1 MRKRNLFSK
10 ALAWLLIVCMVNPA
24 MMTPAFAR
32 DTDIFLA
39 TTSGDTTAEPNIL
52 LLLDT
57 SDSMNIPEA
66 WTEYAGAYD
75 SHVEYLWN
83 DINLISDTE
92 VTTQSLNAISTDAA
106 SAAAPESAWG
116 FWAGADLTA
125 RRALWNAAK
134 TYATATQSGDPGARS
149 TYRNYQDASWVYWLK
164 AGTSTDNAA
173 LRSTTFNRFQAMA
186 NSKPSPTPQGQ
197 TALVDGQSTTV
208 NSPRRGN
215 IVYPPYQ
222 PTSPYNY
229 SVYTDSA
236 KWNACNTSLSLL
248 TPSTVLAPS
257 SYPRNAGVML
267 NQQWARY
274 EPWLG
279 LDGVNISGYPGL
291 ATTNVASSGTTY
303 YKGFLNL
310 VAPSMPASWPSSIA
324 GPFRDA
330 NTNTLSTTTIY
341 RPIRVKNATNSYA
354 GWTDPKADLGGYIFG
369 TMVPDTSANLYP
381 TTVLQ
386 NTLAVYGLTTQ
397 IASSWVATA
406 LLGNRDSA
414 TNFESSTGLGAYY
427 DNTQKTLDAT
437 SICDPVSGVR
447 TPPTAGTNATSA
459 YCIDSTTTSTGSV
472 GTSYTS
478 TVSQTCVYTPNPKSE
493 ADLTSTTLKSGGS
506 CVNGVLTCND
516 PSPGAVLGCNTPTA
530 CAFTATSNSFTNTTY
545 NSCAWTAGRTQTT
558 ITPTCTWKTPRTAV
572 TVPACTLAGRSSAS
586 VAACAWTTR
595 TPVTVSS
602 CAKANR
608 QSVTLPSCTKSSRL
622 TKTVSACAWS
632 GRSSYFKEGT
642 GYYYYGGTC
651 QDSNSNTGACAI
663 SGTTP
668 SLTLGGVAQS
678 NVTGSYGSLSTA
690 NAAVGCGQKTAVG
703 TYYYGGSC
711 GGSTTGCSALGGAT
725 IAGVGDNATKDSDSA
740 SCTNTGAVGQHWYGG
755 TCQSSSGGACSFG
768 GSTITGVGSNATAGA
783 SDTATCQNSPAAAG
797 TYYTGGACTAGGV
810 VSGATANCQ
819 LSNITASASLN
830 GSSYTNVI
838 KSNSN
843 TAGCDNST
851 AAGTYFYGGTCTAAG
866 SGAANCDFTGSTI
879 NVNGT
884 NRANAVL
891 GATDGVSCTNK
902 ATAAVGTYM
911 TGGTCSDS
919 ANSTAY
925 CSPGGTSTKAL
936 NGTTY
941 TNVTGAF
948 ATNPPTAAQLAQGCS
963 GTAMTIN
970 SGGSCVGN
978 STTKGTVFGTAQTTT
993 TGIAA
998 NCSNTSATMTVNG
1011 TTYTS
1016 AVTGASMTAG
1026 CSNLANTT
1034 QTCSARFGA
1043 VCNNST
1049 CPATTTG
1056 SNRTGTVGATSP
1068 GTIHNFYQV
1077 YTLASSQP
1085 LLVHDCKADETL
1097 NNPGANSYMYAKGPS
1112 GPVAS
1117 FGLGAAQNKSGAA
1130 FSTVSAG
1137 SASPNTAAYTTGSTL
1152 AVTADDTKKIDVYS
1166 VNYLNWMFGPKG
1178 PNGAPIGRKT
1188 RLQIAKD
1195 ALSDLVTATNGVRFG
1210 LMVFNQT
1217 ASNAAGGASD
1227 GANVASAIKRMGNGP
1242 TDLPAYNNRT
1252 TLINAIN
1259 AVTAT
1264 ASTPLTESV
1273 YEAYRYFSGRSP
1285 QWGTSTTASNT
1296 VGNISAGYDTAAI
1309 CTSTGSGCTA
1319 VGAYASPMRN
1329 NPNTTNPAGCQK
1341 NFIILITDGGPADD
1355 WSANTAVKSLSWAGP
1370 LGAVATLAPTTTSQF
1385 EVSAGVPYGP
1395 VDGGGTANDNGYI
1408 WLDELTYFMA
1418 NADISPG
1425 ASTMSGDP
1433 VDSDSIGGRQSV
1445 NTYTIGFAGANSAVL
1460 QNAAVRGNGVYY
1472 VAENSAALAAAIIG
1486 AVVSIVNW
1494 SPSVAAP
1501 TVPISA
1507 LNRAENSTDVYLAFF
1522 QPDPSSTWL
1531 GTVKKYELGRNAS
1544 AEDTSIC
1551 GPTVGNGL
1559 CMIGQTVLTKS
1570 APNPAASKNIQTD
1583 VSDTITGIT
1592 QSQVDDNA
1600 SSFWAPTSVKD
1611 GGKPTKGGT
1620 GYQLV
1625 NNIGSLTPDTRK
1637 IYTFLTDSVAL
1648 AEASANSGTTVN
1660 LTDVVNSV
1668 AFSASTK
1675 ITKCRLGD
1683 SAACSSTATLSNA
1696 EQEKRI
1702 NWLRGG
1708 DIGTTAACKD
1718 GLIETAC
1725 TTFRSWPHAAVQH
1738 SQPAIVTYDASNTV
1752 TVGGKKSLAPGSQY
1766 MFYVQNNGLFTAVD
1780 TATGIEK
1787 WSFMIEEALPKIA
1800 GMIADTQGQQI
1811 DVADGSPS
1819 IYYHDANGDG
1829 VITAGRT
1836 GADAEQVIA
1845 YFGLRRGGRVYYAL
1859 DITDPLVPQFL
1870 WKIDANSTPAKKCV
1884 QNGICTNAP
1893 EFNQLG
1899 QTWSTPFIGK
1909 VRANANPVLIF
1920 GAGYDPAEDSLPA
1933 ATRTMGQGVFVV
1945 DAFSAAVV
1953 KSWVNGGAG
1962 MPTALAYPIPSDVTA
1977 LNMDFDAAGYLD
1989 RVYVGDTGGNV
2000 WRFDIN
2006 NTSSGSWTIKLLA
2019 SLSSD
2024 ITSGDKRKI
2033 LFPPAVV
2040 RQNSP
2045 SRYDAVYVSTGD
2057 REHPTCL
2064 TGNQTSPLMTNTCAT
2079 FMPSDKIFML
2089 KDTDIGV
2096 TSTSA
2101 AAITLTTLYNSGA
2114 SDLAVATDPASLSTF
2129 KGWYLSYENGEKSSG
2144 SPTVFNNILRFST
2157 YAPLGQSGGACVPA
2171 GEGRLSALLAL
2182 TGDIA
2187 LVPPG
2192 PGRTTIGRYS
2202 PYGSVSGFMSTP
2214 RLYVFGTNVYS
2225 LSINTG
2231 VKGEKV
2237 GTTGAAAKTYWYM
2250 EPEQ

>member
-1 MRKRNLFSK
+1 MRKPDFFSK

-32 DTDIFLA
+32 DTDIFLS
-39 TTSGDTTAEPNIL
+39 TTSGTTTAEPNIL

-66 WTEYAGAYD
+66 WTEYPGAYD

-92 VTTQSLNAISTDAA
+92 VTTQSTSAISTDAA

-125 RRALWNAAK
+125 RRALWEAAK
-134 TYATATQSGDPGARS
+134 AYATATQSGDPGARS

-164 AGTSTDNAA
+164 AGTGTDNAA
-173 LRSTTFNRFQAMA
+173 LRSTTFNRFQAMS
-186 NSKPSPTPQGQ
+186 NSKP
-197 TALVDGQSTTV
+197 TTV
-208 NSPRRGN
+208 AAPRRGN
-215 IVYPPYQ
+215 VAYPPVG
-222 PTSPYNY
+222 PTTPYNY
-229 SVYTDSA
+229 SVQTDA
-236 KWNACNTSLSLL
+236 TNFNACNTSLSLL

-267 NQQWARY
+267 NQQWARH

-279 LDGVNISGYPGL
+279 LDGVNISGYPGSSS
-291 ATTNVASSGTTY
+291 TNVASSGTTY
-303 YKGFLNL
+303 FKGFLNL
-310 VAPSMPASWPSSIA
+310 VAPSMPASWPDSIA

-330 NTNTLSTTTIY
+330 NTNTLSTSELY
-341 RPIRVKNATNSYA
+341 RPIRIRNETNSYA
-354 GWTDPKADLGGYIFG
+354 GWTDPKPDLGGYIFG
-369 TMVPDTSANLYP
+369 KLVPDTSANLYP

-386 NTLAVYGLTTQ
+386 NTLSVYGVTTQ

-406 LLGNRDSA
+406 LLGNRDSES
-414 TNFESSTGLGAYY
+414 NFERKTGLGAYF
-427 DNTQKTLDAT
+427 DNTQKSLTAG
-437 SICDPVSGVR
+437 SICDPVSGTRV
-447 TPPTAGTNATSA
+447 PPAVGTNATSA
-459 YCIDSTTTSTGSV
+459 YCINSTTTSAGSP

-478 TVSQTCVYTPNPKSE
+478 TATQNCLFTANPKSE
-493 ADLTSTTLKSGGS
+493 TDVASTPLTLQAGGS
-506 CVNGVLTCND
+506 CTNNGLPACSD
-516 PSPGAVLGCNTPTA
+516 PSGGALGCNTPPSCALTA
-530 CAFTATSNSFTNTTY
+530 GAQQNFTNTTY
-545 NSCAWTAGRTQTT
+545 NSCAWGAGRVQTT
-558 ITPTCTWKTPRTAV
+558 ITPTCTWKSRTAV
-572 TVPACTLAGRSSAS
+572 DVGTCTLAGRTSST
-586 VAACAWTTR
+586 VAACAWTAR
-595 TPVTVSS
+595 TAVTVNS
-602 CAKANR
+602 CVKAGR
-608 QSVTLPSCTKSSRL
+608 QTVTLPSCTKSGRL

-632 GRSSYFKEGT
+632 GRSSYFKEGK
-642 GYYYYGGTC
+642 GYYYYGGSC
-651 QDSNSNTGACAI
+651 QDASGNTGACAV
-663 SGTTP
+663 SGTT
-668 SLTLGGVAQS
+668 SLTLDVARS
-678 NVTGSYGSLSTA
+678 DVTGPYGSLSTA
-690 NAAVGCGQKTAVG
+690 NAAVGCTQATAAG
-703 TYYYGGSC
+703 TYYYGGTC

-740 SCTNTGAVGQHWYGG
+740 SCTNTGAVGQYWYGG
-755 TCQSSSGGACSFG
+755 TCTSSSGGACSFG
-768 GSTITGVGSNATAGA
+768 GSTVAGVGSNATAGA
-783 SDTATCQNSPAAAG
+783 SDTASCQNNPAAG

-810 VSGATANCQ
+810 VGGATANC
-819 LSNITASASLN
+819 STSGITASTSLN
-830 GSSYTNVI
+830 GSSYTNV
-838 KSNSN
+838 SAVGASA
-843 TAGCDNST
+843 TAGCGNST
-851 AAGTYFYGGTCTAAG
+851 AAGTYYYGGTCTAAVG
-866 SGAANCDFTGSTI
+866 GAANCTFTGSTI

-891 GATDGVSCTNK
+891 GATDGVSCTNT
-902 ATAAVGTYM
+902 AAAAVGTYM

-919 ANSTAY
+919 ANSTTY
-925 CSPGGTSTKAL
+925 CTESGTTSKAL
-936 NGTTY
+936 NGTSY
-941 TNVTGAF
+941 TKVTGAF

-963 GTAMTIN
+963 GAPMTIN
-970 SGGSCVGN
+970 YGGSCVGN
-978 STTKGTVFGTAQTTT
+978 STTKGTVYGTAQSTT
-993 TGIAA
+993 TGLAA
-998 NCSNTSATMTVNG
+998 NCSNSSATMTVNG
-1011 TTYTS
+1011 TAYTS
-1016 AVTGASMTAG
+1016 AVINPSMTAG
-1026 CSNLANTT
+1026 CSNLANST

-1043 VCNNST
+1043 ACNVGAAA
-1049 CPATTTG
+1049 CPATTTV
-1056 SNRTGTVGATSP
+1056 NKTGTVGAVPS
-1068 GTIHNFYQV
+1068 GTINNFYQV
-1077 YTLASSQP
+1077 YTLGYSQDK
-1085 LLVHDCKADETL
+1085 LVHDCKADETL
-1097 NNPGANSYMYAKGPS
+1097 NNPGANSYMYAKGPGS
-1112 GPVAS
+1112 PVAAS
-1117 FGLGAAQNKSGAA
+1117 WGLGAAMDKTGAP
-1130 FSTVSAG
+1130 FSTVSIG
-1137 SASPNTAAYTTGSTL
+1137 SSNPNTAAYTTSSSL

-1178 PNGAPIGRKT
+1178 PNNAPIGRKT

-1195 ALSDLVTATNGVRFG
+1195 ALSDLVAATNGVRFG

-1217 ASNAAGGASD
+1217 ASDAAGGASD

-1259 AVTAT
+1259 AVTAS
-1264 ASTPLTESV
+1264 AQTPLTESV

-1285 QWGTSTTASNT
+1285 QWGTATTAAPGGT
-1296 VGNISAGYDTAAI
+1296 VSAGYDTAAI

-1319 VGAYASPMRN
+1319 VGAYASPMLN

-1341 NFIILITDGGPADD
+1341 NFIILITDGGPAHD

-1370 LGAVATLAPTTTSQF
+1370 LGAVATRNTSDANLPRTSTDQF

-1395 VDGGGTANDNGYI
+1395 VDLGGTANDGGYI

-1425 ASTMSGDP
+1425 ASTMPGDVGP
-1433 VDSDSIGGRQSV
+1433 DSIGGRQSV

-1460 QNAAVRGNGVYY
+1460 QNAAIRGNGVYY
-1472 VAENSAALAAAIIG
+1472 TAENSSALAAAIIA

-1531 GTVKKYELGRNAS
+1531 GTVKKYQLGRNAS
-1544 AEDTSIC
+1544 VTDTSIC

-1570 APNPAASKNIQTD
+1570 APNPASSWNIQTD

-1600 SSFWAPTSVKD
+1600 SSFWAPTTVKD
-1611 GGKPTKGGT
+1611 GGKPTNGGT

-1648 AEASANSGTTVN
+1648 TEASANSGTTVN
-1660 LTDVVNSV
+1660 LTNVVNSV

-1683 SAACSSTATLSNA
+1683 SAACSSTATLSDA
-1696 EQEKRI
+1696 QQETRI

-1708 DIGTTAACKD
+1708 DIGSTAACKD
-1718 GLIETAC
+1718 GLTGTAC

-1738 SQPAIVTYDASNTV
+1738 SQPAIVTYRTA
-1752 TVGGKKSLAPGSQY
+1752 GSLIQY
-1766 MFYVQNNGLFTAVD
+1766 LYYVQNNGLFTAVD
-1780 TATGIEK
+1780 AATGIEK

-1800 GMIADTQGQQI
+1800 AMIADTQGQQI

-1819 IYYHDANGDG
+1819 IYYYDANGDG
-1829 VITAGRT
+1829 TITT
-1836 GADAEQVIA
+1836 GGTDKVIA

-1909 VRANANPVLIF
+1909 VRANATPVLIF
-1920 GAGYDPAEDSLPA
+1920 GGGYDPAEDSLPA
-1933 ATRTMGQGVFVV
+1933 ATRTMGRGVFVV

-1962 MPTALAYPIPSDVTA
+1962 VPTEMAYPIPSDVTA

-2006 NTSSGSWTIKLLA
+2006 NTNTGSWTIKLLA
-2019 SLSSD
+2019 NLSSD

-2064 TGNQTSPLMTNTCAT
+2064 TSNQTTPLMTNTCAT

-2089 KDTDIGV
+2089 KDTDTGV

-2101 AAITLTTLYNSGA
+2101 AAITLATLYNSGA
-2114 SDLAVATDPASLSTF
+2114 SNLAVATDPASLSTF
-2129 KGWYLSYENGEKSSG
+2129 KGWYLSYENGEKASG
-2144 SPTVFNNILRFST
+2144 SPTVFNNILRFGT
-2157 YAPLGQSGGACVPA
+2157 YAPLGQSRGACVPA
-2171 GEGRLSALLAL
+2171 GEGRLSALSAL

-2192 PGRTTIGRYS
+2192 PGRTTIGRYAS
-2202 PYGSVSGFMSTP
+2202 YGAVSGFISTP
-2214 RLYVFGTNVYS
+2214 RLYVFGTRVYS
-2225 LSINTG
+2225 LSINPDGT
-2231 VKGEKV
+2231 KTDDV
-2237 GTTGAAAKTYWYM
+2237 GTIGAATKTYWYM